1 MMREKTVEPDENRE
15 LEKFRERL
23 INENE
28 ALNKLLRN
36 LQNPAYRTKESEA
49 SIRIMANENKRKS
62 K

>member
-1 MMREKTVEPDENRE
+1 MMKEKAVEPDENCE

-36 LQNPAYRTKESEA
+36 LQNPAFRTKESEA
-49 SIRIMANENKRKS
+49 SPRIKVKDNIRKS